1 MSRNKPRLGEV
12 VGDNLMDLY
21 YQRMH
26 GIYAA
31 ESHIYK
37 KGVPHDFSKLM
48 KAYLFLSV
56 HPKFDIKITIDG
68 SKPPSKNPTS
78 MASEEFVKGKI
89 CEDLN
94 LSFIRSCPYLEIF
107 HPSIVP

>member
-1 MSRNKPRLGEV
+1 
-12 VGDNLMDLY
+12 MDLY

-68 SKPPSKNPTS
+68 SKPPKIQLQWQ
-78 MASEEFVKGKI
+78 VKSLLKVK
-89 CEDLN
+89 
-94 LSFIRSCPYLEIF
+94 Y
-107 HPSIVP
+107 VKT